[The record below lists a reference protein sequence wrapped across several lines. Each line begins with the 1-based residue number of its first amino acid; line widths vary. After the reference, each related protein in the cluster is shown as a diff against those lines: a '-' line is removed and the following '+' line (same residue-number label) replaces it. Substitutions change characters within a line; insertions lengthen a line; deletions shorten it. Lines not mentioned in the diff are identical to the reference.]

1 MNDGMNRDL
10 HSKTYPW
17 KHLQNQPHIYHLAH
31 TKLDLL
37 MFAQLEAHNP
47 DMNLINREKCLEQ
60 LKHKTKMSHEEC

>member
-17 KHLQNQPHIYHLAH
+17 KHLQNQPHTYHLAH

-37 MFAQLEAHNP
+37 MLAQLEAHNP
-47 DMNLINREKCLEQ
+47 DMNLINRER
-60 LKHKTKMSHEEC
+60 MS